1 MAKLLIGT
9 KNAGKLSEIQ
19 TILGNV
25 HYELVS
31 LNAFGKIDTP
41 AEDALSYADNAIIK
55 AKSYAAQ
62 TGLLTLADDSG
73 LEVQALNWTPGVLSA
88 RYAGEG
94 ASDEMRRNHLLAE
107 MKSTGSV
114 NRSARFVCAVA
125 IADPNQTIINVTEA
139 ACSGRITEAARGSGG
154 FGYDPLFE
162 PDGFDL
168 TFAELEES
176 VKNQISHRGLALA
189 QTREFLIRRSLSESS
204 S

>member
-9 KNAGKLSEIQ
+9 NNPGKLSEIK

-25 HYELVS
+25 DYELVS
-31 LNAFGKIDTP
+31 LNAFDKVDTP
-41 AEDALSYADNAIIK
+41 AEDAPGYAGNAIIK
-55 AKSYAAQ
+55 AKSYASQ

-73 LEVQALNWTPGVLSA
+73 LEVQALNGAPGVLSA

-94 ASDEMRRNHLLAE
+94 ASDEMRRNYLLAE
-107 MKSTGSV
+107 MIRVGSE
-114 NRSARFVCAVA
+114 NRRARFICSVA
-125 IADPNQTIINVTEA
+125 IALPDQAIINVSEA
-139 ACSGRITEAARGSGG
+139 VCQGRITEAAHGSGG
-154 FGYDPLFE
+154 FGYDPLFV

-189 QTREFLIRRSLSESS
+189 QTREFLLQMSDML
-204 S
+204 